1 MIDKNDKA
9 EAMKTKKSLLF
20 YILLNIL
27 ISAATTLI
35 VLLIWQLAH
44 PTPDVSITLTDP
56 NATSN
61 NSDENVE
68 NTAVASQPT
77 TEFLQEGLNIT
88 ISSVVG
94 AGNLDMEYI
103 QILNQSGGAIN
114 LSEWRIQNGRGQQF
128 TFPAMILN
136 QDGAVE
142 VHSKAGTNTVIELYW
157 QSDAPIWQSGD
168 TVTLFDASGETQATY
183 QIP

>member
-1 MIDKNDKA
+1 
-9 EAMKTKKSLLF
+9 MKTKKSLLF

-35 VLLIWQLAH
+35 VLLIWQAAH
-44 PTPDVSITLTDP
+44 PTPDISITLADP
-56 NATSN
+56 NSSSSDVQPTEETLAAT
-61 NSDENVE
+61 
-68 NTAVASQPT
+68 SQPT
-77 TEFLQEGLNIT
+77 TEFLQEGLT
-88 ISSVVG
+88 IAIPSVVG
-94 AGNLDMEYI
+94 AGNLEMEFV
-103 QILNQSGGAIN
+103 QILNQSDGAIN
-114 LSEWRIQNGRGQQF
+114 LSGWQIQNGRGQAF

-157 QSDAPIWQSGD
+157 QSDTPIWQSGD
-168 TVTLFDASGETQATY
+168 TVTLVDASGETQATY

>member
-1 MIDKNDKA
+1 
-9 EAMKTKKSLLF
+9 MKTKKSLLF

-35 VLLIWQLAH
+35 VLLIWQATH

-56 NATSN
+56 NSGSGDIESTGETFAITP
-61 NSDENVE
+61 
-68 NTAVASQPT
+68 QPT
-77 TEFLQEGLNIT
+77 TEFLQEGLVLT
-88 ISSVVG
+88 IPTVIG
-94 AGNLDMEYI
+94 AGNLEI
-103 QILNQSGGAIN
+103 ENVQILNRSDGAIN
-114 LSEWRIQNGRGQQF
+114 LSGWQILNDRGQRF

-157 QSDAPIWQSGD
+157 QSDTPIWQPGD
-168 TVTLFDASGETQATY
+168 TVTLVDSGGETQATY